1 LRIDAEGSDSDPPGS
16 TVDLRDEKGAT
27 PLNHAAFNGHA
38 RVAELLLAHGAEC
51 DHVTDAGPESD
62 DDFTPLHRA
71 SLHGHLAVVKVLFK
85 FGAKVRSSK
94 RDGYH
99 ALLFACLM
107 GQIDV
112 AREIINSSAG
122 ATVNQK
128 NKKGISCLMAASKND
143 HGPTVRLLLQARANI
158 NDVDEEMMT
167 PLLHACNAS
176 AEDCVEIL
184 VKEGADC
191 NAQDKNGR
199 TPLSVAE
206 ERGDEHAIAAIRE
219 ALRRAP

>member
-1 LRIDAEGSDSDPPGS
+1 
-16 TVDLRDEKGAT
+16 
-27 PLNHAAFNGHA
+27 
-38 RVAELLLAHGAEC
+38 
-51 DHVTDAGPESD
+51 
-62 DDFTPLHRA
+62 
-71 SLHGHLAVVKVLFK
+71 
-85 FGAKVRSSK
+85 
-94 RDGYH
+94 
-99 ALLFACLM
+99 
-107 GQIDV
+107 
-112 AREIINSSAG
+112 
-122 ATVNQK
+122 
-128 NKKGISCLMAASKND
+128 MAASKND
-143 HGPTVRLLLQARANI
+143 HGPTVRLLIQARANI